1 MSAVGT
7 WVCVPTTR
15 LARPSH
21 QCASAIFSEVAS
33 ACTSTITACAVPPS
47 VAGFSAASIA
57 EKGSSNGR
65 FMNAC
70 PSTCATK
77 TRRPPGASKK
87 RAPRPGAARAKFSG
101 RMIRA
106 SSSMKAIMSR
116 WSKAWSPSVTQSA
129 PASNSSAACAPL
141 SPMPPVAFSPLTT
154 TKSSAH
160 SRRSR
165 GSASAIAV
173 RPLRP
178 TTSPRKRSFIALA

>member
-33 ACTSTITACAVPPS
+33 ACTSTMTASAEPPS
-47 VAGFSAASIA
+47 TAGFSAASIA
-57 EKGSSNGR
+57 ENGSSNGR

-77 TRRPPGASKK
+77 TRRPPGASKN

-101 RMIRA
+101 RTIRG
-106 SSSMKAIMSR
+106 SSSM
-116 WSKAWSPSVTQSA
+116 
-129 PASNSSAACAPL
+129 
-141 SPMPPVAFSPLTT
+141 
-154 TKSSAH
+154 
-160 SRRSR
+160 
-165 GSASAIAV
+165 
-173 RPLRP
+173 
-178 TTSPRKRSFIALA
+178 